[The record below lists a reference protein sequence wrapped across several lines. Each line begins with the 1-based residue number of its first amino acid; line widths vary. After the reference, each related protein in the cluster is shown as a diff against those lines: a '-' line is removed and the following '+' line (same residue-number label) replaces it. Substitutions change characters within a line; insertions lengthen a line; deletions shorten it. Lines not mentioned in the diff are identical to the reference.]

1 MITEA
6 PPVPVFHHLH
16 RLTDECALF
25 EHADHTTP
33 LKEHGYRVDDVAR
46 ALVVV
51 SREPRPAPN
60 VSGISRRYLEFVLAA
75 LHPSGTCHNRMAVD
89 RAWVDE
95 PGVGDWWG
103 RAIWGLGVAAGTAQ
117 TTGMQA
123 RALAGFRVAAQ
134 QRSTSIRS
142 MAFAALGA
150 ADVLDRRP
158 DERPARA
165 LLSDAVETIW
175 WDNCDPEWPW
185 PEPRLGYANATLAE
199 ALIVGG
205 ETLSDHHALSRGL
218 EMLDFI
224 LTVDQREGHL
234 SVTPVGG
241 RGPEDTE
248 AGFEQRPIEV
258 ATIADACATAYRV
271 TLDRRWLTGIQL
283 AWRWFLGDNDSETPM
298 FDPATGGA
306 YDGLERDGHNVNQ
319 GAESTLA
326 MLSTAQHARRIAK
339 RR

>member
-25 EHADHTTP
+25 EHADGTTP
-33 LKEHGYRVDDVAR
+33 VKDRGYRVDDVAQ

-75 LHPSGTCHNRMAVD
+75 LDSSGRCHNRMALD
-89 RAWVDE
+89 GAWVDE
-95 PGVGDWWG
+95 PGVADCWG
-103 RAIWGLGVAAGTAQ
+103 RAVWGLGVAAGNAQ
-117 TTGMQA
+117 TSGMQA
-123 RALAGFRVAAQ
+123 RALAGFRLAAQ
-134 QRSTSIRS
+134 QRSPGIRP

-150 ADVLDRRP
+150 ADVLHRRP
-158 DERPARA
+158 DEHAARA
-165 LLSDAVETIW
+165 LLSAAVETIW
-175 WDNCDPEWPW
+175 WEDYDPDWPW
-185 PEPRLGYANATLAE
+185 PEPRLGYANAALAE

-218 EMLDFI
+218 EMLEFV
-224 LTVDQREGHL
+224 LSVDQRDGHL
-234 SVTPVGG
+234 SVTPEGG
-241 RGPEDTE
+241 RGPADSE
-248 AGFEQRPIEV
+248 AGFDQNPVEV
-258 ATIADACATAYRV
+258 AAIADACASAYRV
-271 TLDRRWLTGIQL
+271 TLDARWLAGIVL
-283 AWRWFLGDNDSETPM
+283 AWRWFLGENDGEVAM

-306 YDGLERDGHNVNQ
+306 FDRLSAEGPTPNQ

-326 MLSTAQHARRIAK
+326 MLSTAQHARRVAK